1 MMSLFDDMTAFVR
14 VVEAGSFSGAAQRLG
29 VAKSIVSRRV
39 GALEARLG
47 ASLFHRTTRRL
58 GLTEIGVAY
67 ADRARQILAD
77 VAEAD
82 DIAGCLQS
90 TLRGKLSIAA
100 PMSFGLRHVSPAVAA
115 FLSVHPGLEIELDLN
130 DRRVDLVSEG
140 HDLAIRIGDL
150 PDSSLIARRLGPC
163 RQVVCASP
171 DYLAARGAPLTPAD
185 LAPHEGLIYS
195 NQPPSEVWWFR
206 VGNVWQA
213 APPGTRRLA
222 ANNGETLLDA
232 AIAGLGVVLLP
243 TFIVGDAVAGG
254 DLSVVLAD
262 YELPSRSIYVL
273 WPPNRQ
279 LSAKVRAF
287 VDFLVER
294 CAGAP
299 YWDRRLVEAGL
310 IAAG

>member
-1 MMSLFDDMTAFVR
+1 MSLFDDMTAFVR

-29 VAKSIVSRRV
+29 VAKSIVSRRIA
-39 GALEARLG
+39 ALEARLG

-67 ADRARQILAD
+67 AGRARQILAD
-77 VAEAD
+77 VAEANE
-82 DIAGCLQS
+82 IAGRLQS

-100 PMSFGLRHVSPAVAA
+100 PMSFGWRHLSGAVAA
-115 FLSVHPGLEIELDLN
+115 FLAAHPELEIDLDLN
-130 DRRVDLVSEG
+130 DRTVDLVSEG

-150 PDSSLIARRLGPC
+150 PDSSLIARRLSPC

-171 DYLAARGAPLTPAD
+171 AYLAARGAPLTPAD
-185 LAPHEGLIYS
+185 LAVHDGLIYGHR
-195 NQPPSEVWWFR
+195 PPPEVWRFR

-222 ANNGETLLDA
+222 ANNGESLLA
-232 AIAGLGVVLLP
+232 AALAGLGVVLLP
-243 TFIVGDAVAGG
+243 TFIAGDAVAGG

-262 YELPSRSIYVL
+262 YELPSASIYVL

-294 CAGAP
+294 CTGTP
-299 YWDRRLVEAGL
+299 YWDQRLVEAGL
-310 IAAG
+310 IAAR